1 MPVNK
6 TSCQQD
12 GIFGTPSEP
21 LFNNEGNGASAEVL
35 QDWLVNMAVTNFQSI
50 TNATVMQN
58 IFTQGSWS
66 ECVFLMCDRF
76 ELPCQAKFA
85 ALDIFDR
92 FMLKHI
98 LDLYAHVQ
106 NSKSN
111 SKKTDWE
118 CILGRVKN
126 QIFLRILSCCQIA
139 SKLNSHYEV
148 ITVKRARRC
157 LLDAGY
163 SYSCESILQSEM
175 RVLKT
180 LAFRVSRTSSLDFI
194 EILLE
199 ILGHNTQGEGI
210 HIKVYHHTAVK
221 ILTLVSLHL
230 HEVYHRLYL
239 STAGVG
245 AGVLVSTDEQRSK
258 LAAVMMDKMLL
269 AVAVVI
275 AAVHV
280 IDNTLTQKV
289 TIHLHKISEV
299 PVEDIQDFAK
309 VLLVFLRD
317 IGAMENKTR

>member
-6 TSCQQD
+6 TSCQQE

-21 LFNNEGNGASAEVL
+21 LFNNDGNGASAEVL
-35 QDWLVNMAVTNFQSI
+35 QDWLVNMAVTNSQNI
-50 TNATVMQN
+50 TAASVTQN
-58 IFTQGSWS
+58 IFIQGSWS

-111 SKKTDWE
+111 SKRTDWE

-126 QIFLRILSCCQIA
+126 QAFLRILSCCQIA

-180 LAFRVSRTSSLDFI
+180 LAFKVSRTSSLDFI

-199 ILGHNTQGEGI
+199 ILGHNTRGEDL
-210 HIKVYHHTAVK
+210 HIKVYHNTAVK
-221 ILTLVSLHL
+221 ILTLISLHL
-230 HEVYHRLYL
+230 HEVYDRLYL
-239 STAGVG
+239 STAGAG
-245 AGVLVSTDEQRSK
+245 AGALISTEEQRSK

-269 AVAVVI
+269 AVAVV
-275 AAVHV
+275 ATAVHV
-280 IDNTLTQKV
+280 VDSTLTQKV
-289 TIHLHKISEV
+289 IIHLHKISEV
-299 PVEDIQDFAK
+299 PIEDIQDFMK
-309 VLLVFLRD
+309 VILVFLRE
-317 IGAMENKTR
+317 ISAIQNKTR